1 MERRHEERTW
11 NLGLS
16 ALGGGVLAAVLLT
29 LALGRAATSEVE
41 AQPPPPCSFY
51 SLTFDNGY
59 ASVTNCSASLP
70 QYLTSRLYWLDDSVP
85 EWYVVSTSW
94 ASCGNGCAGL
104 SAGSSYAMW
113 SGWWTTQGLHHVQ
126 YQGVWR
132 QFQSWSAVYVKP

>member
-1 MERRHEERTW
+1 MKRRHGIRKQI
-11 NLGLS
+11 LGLRTVG
-16 ALGGGVLAAVLLT
+16 AGVFAVVLLA
-29 LALGRAATSEVE
+29 LALGPGGAKEVV
-41 AQPPPPCSFY
+41 AQSPPCSF
-51 SLTFDNGY
+51 SSFTFDNGY

-94 ASCGNGCAGL
+94 ASCGHGCAGL

-113 SGWWTTQGLHHVQ
+113 RGWWTTQGLHHVQ